1 MTARAAAFIL
11 GALLT
16 LPSCRSRADDE
27 ASVPVNVS
35 RPSTAAAAV
44 PMAPGDIRIT
54 SADSGVDLALIGDSI
69 SGGLSAYALA
79 KVRRET
85 DTNAV
90 TGSGIGASIEK
101 MVKGTVQS
109 ALGTRISVPVA
120 SVKDVRYDGERLVF
134 DWNGKPPEHFGTAK
148 VNNKDVMASFSPEDA
163 QRFVV
168 AVRARQRTVNR
179 QM

>member
-1 MTARAAAFIL
+1 MRTRAELLISVAVIALTACGHR
-11 GALLT
+11 
-16 LPSCRSRADDE
+16 DDE
-27 ASVPVNVS
+27 PKVPVNIS
-35 RPSTAAAAV
+35 RPSAAV
-44 PMAPGDIRIT
+44 AETPMGPGDVRIT

-69 SGGLSAYALA
+69 SGGLSAFALA

-90 TGSGIGASIEK
+90 DGSGIGASIEK

-120 SVKDVRYDGERLVF
+120 SVKDVRYDGQRLVF
-134 DWNGKPPEHFGTAK
+134 EWNGKAPEHFGTAK

-168 AVRARQRTVNR
+168 AVRARQRDVGR
-179 QM
+179 QK

>member
-1 MTARAAAFIL
+1 MRTRAAGLIL
-11 GALLT
+11 GALVALA
-16 LPSCRSRADDE
+16 SCRHDDE
-27 ASVPVNVS
+27 AAKVPVNLS
-35 RPSTAAAAV
+35 HPSTAVAEV
-44 PMAPGDIRIT
+44 PMGSGDIRIT
-54 SADSGVDLALIGDSI
+54 SADSAVDLALIGDSI

-79 KVRRET
+79 KVRHET

-90 TGSGIGASIEK
+90 TGSGFGASIEK

-120 SVKDVRYDGERLVF
+120 SVKDVRYDGQRLVF
-134 DWNGKPPEHFGTAK
+134 EWNGKPPEHFGNAK
-148 VNNKDVMASFSPEDA
+148 VNNKDVMASFSADDA

-168 AVRARQRTVNR
+168 AVRARQRAVNR

>member
-1 MTARAAAFIL
+1 MRTRQAVLITAV
-11 GALLT
+11 LT
-16 LPSCRSRADDE
+16 VTACRHRDDD
-27 ASVPVNVS
+27 ARVPVNLS
-35 RPSTAAAAV
+35 RPSTAVVEA
-44 PMAPGDIRIT
+44 PLAPGDIRII

-69 SGGLSAYALA
+69 SGGLSEYALA

-90 TGSGIGASIEK
+90 TGSGFGASIEK

-120 SVKDVRYDGERLVF
+120 SVKDVRYNGQRLVF
-134 DWNGKPPEHFGTAK
+134 EWNGKPPEHFMTAK
-148 VNNKDVMASFSPEDA
+148 VNNKEVMTSFSPEDA

-168 AVRARQRTVNR
+168 AVRARQRVVNR
-179 QM
+179 PM

>member
-1 MTARAAAFIL
+1 MRTRAAGLLL
-11 GALLT
+11 GVLVALA
-16 LPSCRSRADDE
+16 SCRQRDDE
-27 ASVPVNVS
+27 PRVPVNLS
-35 RPSTAAAAV
+35 RPSIATAEV
-44 PMAPGDIRIT
+44 APGDIRIT

-90 TGSGIGASIEK
+90 SGSGLGASIEK

-109 ALGTRISVPVA
+109 ALGIRISVPVA

-148 VNNKDVMASFSPEDA
+148 VNNKDVMASFSAEDA

-168 AVRARQRTVNR
+168 AVRARQRVLSR
-179 QM
+179 

>member
-1 MTARAAAFIL
+1 MRTRAAVLTL
-11 GALLT
+11 GALVALAA
-16 LPSCRSRADDE
+16 CRHDDDE
-27 ASVPVNVS
+27 AKVPVNLS
-35 RPSTAAAAV
+35 RTSSGAADI

-69 SGGLSAYALA
+69 SGGLSTYALA

-85 DTNAV
+85 DTSAV
-90 TGSGIGASIEK
+90 SGSGIGASIEK

-120 SVKDVRYDGERLVF
+120 SVKDVRYDGLRITF

-148 VNNKDVMASFSPEDA
+148 VNNKDVMASFSAEDA

-168 AVRARQRTVNR
+168 AVRARQRALNR